1 MKHRLVVLLCIACGC
16 NSTASTATGA
26 GSGSAGS
33 SAPDLACSD
42 AARKFTTVMAASP
55 GELADLAPD
64 PAMMQFIKLTIE
76 QACNAGWT
84 PETRTCV
91 AAAAAAS
98 ALPACWSDPA
108 GYPAAQAVLHRVVED
123 ITAKRGPTGSAVPGS
138 GSGSVAP

>member
-1 MKHRLVVLLCIACGC
+1 MNHRLVVLLCIACGC
-16 NSTASTATGA
+16 KGTAGTATGA

-33 SAPDLACSD
+33 GAPDLACSD
-42 AARKFTTVMAASP
+42 AARQFTTVMAASP

-64 PAMMQFIKLTIE
+64 AAMVQFIKLTLE

-84 PETRTCV
+84 PQTRTCV

-108 GYPAAQAVLHRVVED
+108 GYPAAQAALHRVVED
-123 ITAKRGPTGSAVPGS
+123 ITAKRGSSRSAAPGS
-138 GSGSVAP
+138 GSGSAAP